1 MSTNPIK
8 NNRRDFLKKTAL
20 ATAGVIAAPWI
31 LPTGRLFAASGA
43 RKANHVVF
51 CLFAGGVRNIES
63 VHQADGNLMRYT
75 LNGTQN
81 ISPDIAPGMSF
92 LPPASGAAL
101 QTKGTLFKEFRF
113 NAGSTGHVSGHH
125 TALTGVY
132 TTNELNIN
140 EPPAAPT
147 IFEYYRKHNSPS
159 NSAMNAWWISD
170 SLGPYPAM
178 NFSKDSNYGALYG
191 ANYIQPATLI
201 SLAGYNA
208 LGNPKTFTASEKNT
222 VKGIRS
228 ILDNNFGNS
237 YNSGDAGVVNS
248 ETDSALLQTFI
259 TNSFN
264 DAVAGLYTDPW
275 NVGASTMNGDMFNI
289 FMAEKVI
296 QQFKPE
302 LTVVNMQNVDICHSN
317 FTQYCDNMRKA
328 DYALAHLWNTIQS
341 TPGMANDTILIAA
354 PEHGRN
360 LQANTL
366 MDAYGRY
373 ALDHNNDAMS
383 REIFCLILGPNG
395 VVKQNQT
402 ISSVVGESTDIAPTI
417 ADILGFYNDI
427 PVYYRT
433 NMGQPL
439 AQAFY

>member
-1 MSTNPIK
+1 MPQISTN
-8 NNRRDFLKKTAL
+8 NSRRDFIKKAAL

-63 VHQADGNLMRYT
+63 MHQADGNLMRNM
-75 LNGTQN
+75 LNGTQS
-81 ISPDIAPGMSF
+81 ISPDIASGMSF
-92 LPPASGAAL
+92 LPTPSGAPL

-132 TTNELNIN
+132 TSNDLNIN
-140 EPPAAPT
+140 EAPTSPT
-147 IFEYYRKHNSPS
+147 IFEYYRKHNSSS
-159 NSAMNAWWISD
+159 NSALNAWWISD
-170 SLGPYPAM
+170 SLGPYPAL
-178 NFSKDSNYGALYG
+178 NFSKDDNYGALYG

-201 SLAGYNA
+201 SFSGYTT
-208 LGNPKTFTASEKNT
+208 LGNPKNFSATEKNA

-228 ILDNNFGNS
+228 ILDNNFGKS
-237 YNSGDAGVVNS
+237 YSSGDAGVVNS
-248 ETDSALLQTFI
+248 ETDRALLQTFI
-259 TNSFN
+259 GNSFT
-264 DAVAGLYTDPW
+264 DAAAGLYFDPW
-275 NVGASTMNGDMFNI
+275 SVGASVMNNDMFNI

-302 LTVVNMQNVDICHSN
+302 LTVVNMQGIDICHSN
-317 FTQYCDNMRKA
+317 FTQYCDNIRKA
-328 DYALAHLWNTIQS
+328 DYALGHLWNTIQS

-366 MDAYGRY
+366 IDAYGRY
-373 ALDHNNDAMS
+373 ALDHNNDEMS
-383 REIFCLILGPNG
+383 REIFCLVMGPNG

-402 ISSVVGESTDIAPTI
+402 ITTTTGESIDIVPTI
-417 ADILGFYNDI
+417 ADILGFYSDI
-427 PVYYRT
+427 PAYYRS

-439 AQAFY
+439 AQAFF